1 MICSEAYSTYVPIC
15 LENHKGRSQ
24 GQHTKEKFGE
34 KEEYGIRYRTKE
46 KKKIWG
52 NMKETQEKI
61 KYKSTYK
68 RLEG

>member
-1 MICSEAYSTYVPIC
+1 MVYGT
-15 LENHKGRSQ
+15 
-24 GQHTKEKFGE
+24 GQ
-34 KEEYGIRYRTKE
+34 
-46 KKKIWG
+46 KKRKKRWG